1 MPDLDLRER
10 AELCDLFLRLGPDA
24 PTLCDGWTTR
34 HLAAHLSLRERDI
47 RAVPGILFGGP
58 LGRYSDKLLQQEMR
72 RVFDNL
78 VARVRHPAPGPLSIA
93 AIRAAISFVEYLV
106 HHEDVRRANG
116 EGPRTDRPDLQAEAW
131 KQLGRLAKLMAF
143 KARTG
148 RTLELV
154 ATGTT
159 TGTRRVGKG
168 PVVTLT
174 GEPVELLL
182 YLEGR
187 GSAALITKTG
197 AAADIAAVDAGK
209 FGV

>member
-1 MPDLDLRER
+1 MADLDQRER

-24 PTLCDGWTTR
+24 ATLCDGWTTR
-34 HLAAHLSLRERDI
+34 HLAAHLAIRERDL
-47 RAVPGILFGGP
+47 RAGPGILFGGVFA
-58 LGRYSDKLLQQEMR
+58 RFTDKLMAKEMR
-72 RVFDNL
+72 RVYENI
-78 VARVRHPAPGPLSIA
+78 VARVRVPPPGPLSIA
-93 AIRAAISFVEYLV
+93 PLRAAMSFVEYLV

-116 EGPRTDRPDLQAEAW
+116 EVPRTDRADLQAETW
-131 KQLGRLAKLMAF
+131 KQLGRLSKLMAL

-159 TGTRRVGKG
+159 TGHFRVGKG

-187 GSAALITKTG
+187 RAAARVVSTG
-197 AAADIAAVDAGK
+197 APDDVAAVEAGN